1 MTESRRFTVKSG
13 EAFALDALREIAEAR
28 HAGARTPED
37 IANALNRGGFPDM
50 RGRQWDAE
58 KVMTF
63 LASRDAEMA
72 QRKLNREDN
81 S

>member
-13 EAFALDALREIAEAR
+13 MDFALDALKEIAEAR
-28 HAGARTPED
+28 IAGATSADE

-50 RGRQWDAE
+50 RGQQWDEE
-58 KVMTF
+58 KVLRF

-72 QRKLNREDN
+72 QRELNRSGD
-81 S
+81 